1 MIQLSIIIVTW
12 NAKKYVT
19 ECLDSLQAYSNNPN
33 AEIIV
38 VDNAST
44 DGTPEL
50 VRDSYPGVTL
60 IRNEENLGFAK
71 GNNVGIRRGTGEYV
85 LLINSDVH
93 VLDNCIKQIVEYMK
107 QNPRIG
113 LLGPKMLGADRK
125 SYRSYM
131 GAPTLWRAFCRAL
144 ALDVLFPNS
153 RIFGGFLMPY
163 FKRDQVAEVDVLNGW
178 FWAARRDALNQVGLL
193 DETFFMYG
201 EDIDWCIRFRQAGWK
216 VVYYPK
222 AESIHYGGASSSKA
236 PLRFYIEMQKANYQ
250 YWQKHYGRASQ
261 ISYMFITWLEHVM
274 RVAGHSL
281 LFILGKKRPEAAYKA
296 KRSLAC
302 VEWVMG
308 IRYRSGRDAR

>member
-12 NAKKYVT
+12 NAKKYVA
-19 ECLDSLQAYSNNPN
+19 ECLDSLQAFSNNPN

-60 IRNEENLGFAK
+60 IRNEGNLGFAK
-71 GNNVGIRRGTGEYV
+71 GNNVGIRRSTGEYV

-93 VLDNCIKQIVEYMK
+93 VLDHCIEQIVEYMK
-107 QNPRIG
+107 QNPQVG

-144 ALDVLFPNS
+144 ALDVVFPNS

-178 FWAARRDALNQVGLL
+178 FWAARRAQ
-193 DETFFMYG
+193 
-201 EDIDWCIRFRQAGWK
+201 
-216 VVYYPK
+216 
-222 AESIHYGGASSSKA
+222 SGG
-236 PLRFYIEMQKANYQ
+236 PP
-250 YWQKHYGRASQ
+250 G
-261 ISYMFITWLEHVM
+261 
-274 RVAGHSL
+274 
-281 LFILGKKRPEAAYKA
+281 
-296 KRSLAC
+296 
-302 VEWVMG
+302 
-308 IRYRSGRDAR
+308 